1 MKGLFGKISYILN
14 GGEKGKLVLLFFLM
28 LIGAAL
34 EMAGVSLV
42 FPMISMITGEGA
54 RDAVKVAELAVLLII
69 IYIVKNLF
77 LGVMYSAIFRFVYNG
92 ATRLSSRMMGAYL
105 SADYSFHL
113 NKNAAA
119 IDAAIRYDSE
129 SVYKMM
135 KAMLQLAA
143 EVIICL
149 VLAVWLLFTDVA
161 MSLFLFALVGSV
173 CGIFLVSSKKKTK
186 RLGKEDIRIR
196 EQTERQVLQAFGGI
210 KEVKL
215 LGREDYF
222 LENAEKHWRD
232 LAKNNRRQQLLLQ
245 LPRLLVET
253 VCIIGVMCIIL
264 FELLRG
270 EDITQLIPK
279 FAVFAVAAFRMLPS
293 VGKINALTSEVLFYR
308 AAADAVYEDLQEL
321 EALGEEEEPEE
332 ETEDPLV
339 WEQALTAEKLC
350 FRYSKDG
357 PLVLSDAS
365 LEIPCGAAVGLI
377 GPSGA
382 GKTTLADLLMGLL
395 HPESGDI
402 RADGEDIEKKLRA
415 WQRQIGYVPQNI
427 YLSDDTIRANVAFG
441 LKEEEIDE
449 ERVWAV
455 LKQAQ
460 LEDFVKE
467 SPEGLNTQVGDRGV
481 RLSGGQRQRIAIA
494 RALYH
499 DPQLLV
505 FDEATSALDNDTE
518 EAVMQAMDALHG
530 SRTMIIIAHRLTTIR
545 GCDIVYRVEDGKVTR
560 ESSC

>member
-1 MKGLFGKISYILN
+1 MKALLKKISYILN
-14 GGEKGKLVLLFFLM
+14 GGEKGKLILLFFLM

-42 FPMISMITGEGA
+42 FPMISLITGEGS
-54 RDAVKVAELAVLLII
+54 RDAVRVAELAALLII
-69 IYIVKNLF
+69 IYFVKNLF
-77 LGVMYSAIFRFVYNG
+77 LTGMYAAIFRFVYNG
-92 ATRLSSRMMGAYL
+92 ATRLSSRMMEAYL
-105 SADYSFHL
+105 SADYAFHL

-143 EVIICL
+143 EIIICI

-161 MSLFLFALVGSV
+161 MSLFLFVLVGSV
-173 CGIFLVSSKKKTK
+173 CGLFLVFSKKTTK

-196 EQTERQVLQAFGGI
+196 EQTERQVLTAFGGI

-222 LENAEKHWRD
+222 LENVTEHSRE

-253 VCIIGVMCIIL
+253 VCISGVMCIIL
-264 FELLRG
+264 FEVIRG

-279 FAVFAVAAFRMLPS
+279 LGVFAVAAFRLLPS

-308 AAADAVYEDLQEL
+308 AAADAVYEDLEEL
-321 EALGEEEEPEE
+321 ETLGRDKELPEE
-332 ETEDPLV
+332 AAAPV
-339 WEQALTAEKLC
+339 SWEKSLTAEKLA
-350 FRYSKDG
+350 FRYTKDG
-357 PLVLSDAS
+357 PEVLSDCS
-365 LEIPCGAAVGLI
+365 LEIPYGAAVGLI

-382 GKTTLADLLMGLL
+382 GKTTLADLLMGML
-395 HPESGDI
+395 HPVSGRI
-402 RADGEDIEKKLRA
+402 LADGEDIEKGLRS

-441 LKEEEIDE
+441 LREDEIDD
-449 ERVWAV
+449 ERVWKV

-467 SPEGLNTQVGDRGV
+467 SPDGLNMQVGERGV

-518 EAVMQAMDALHG
+518 EAVMQAIDALHG

-545 GCDIVYRVEDGKVTR
+545 SCDLVYRVEAGKVTK
-560 ESSC
+560 EK

>member
-1 MKGLFGKISYILN
+1 MKALLKKISYILN
-14 GGEKGKLVLLFFLM
+14 GGEKGKLILLFFLM

-42 FPMISMITGEGA
+42 FPMISLITGEGS
-54 RDAVKVAELAVLLII
+54 RDAVRVAELAALLII
-69 IYIVKNLF
+69 IYFVKNLF
-77 LGVMYSAIFRFVYNG
+77 LTGMYAAIFRFVYNG
-92 ATRLSSRMMGAYL
+92 ATRLSSRMMEAYL
-105 SADYSFHL
+105 SADYAFHL

-143 EVIICL
+143 EVIICI

-161 MSLFLFALVGSV
+161 MSLFLFVLVGSV
-173 CGIFLVSSKKKTK
+173 CGLFLVFSKKTTK

-196 EQTERQVLQAFGGI
+196 EQTERQVLTAFGGI

-222 LENAEKHWRD
+222 LENVTEHSRE

-253 VCIIGVMCIIL
+253 VCISGVMCIIL
-264 FELLRG
+264 FEVIRG

-279 FAVFAVAAFRMLPS
+279 LGVFAVAAFRLLPS

-308 AAADAVYEDLQEL
+308 AAADAVYEDLEEL
-321 EALGEEEEPEE
+321 ETLGRDKELPEE
-332 ETEDPLV
+332 AAAPV
-339 WEQALTAEKLC
+339 SWEKSLTAEKLA
-350 FRYSKDG
+350 FRYTKDG
-357 PLVLSDAS
+357 PEVLSGCS
-365 LEIPCGAAVGLI
+365 LEIPYGAAVGLI

-382 GKTTLADLLMGLL
+382 GKTTLADLLMGML
-395 HPESGDI
+395 HPVSGRI
-402 RADGEDIEKKLRA
+402 LADGEDIEKGLRS

-441 LKEEEIDE
+441 LREDEIDD
-449 ERVWAV
+449 ERVWKV

-467 SPEGLNTQVGDRGV
+467 SPDGLNMQVGERGV

-518 EAVMQAMDALHG
+518 EAVMQAIDALHG

-545 GCDIVYRVEDGKVTR
+545 SCDLVYRVEAGKVTK
-560 ESSC
+560 EK

>member
-1 MKGLFGKISYILN
+1 MKALLKKISYILN
-14 GGEKGKLVLLFFLM
+14 GGEKGKLILLFFLM

-42 FPMISMITGEGA
+42 FPMISLITGEGS
-54 RDAVKVAELAVLLII
+54 RDAVRVAELAALLII
-69 IYIVKNLF
+69 IYLVKNLF
-77 LGVMYSAIFRFVYNG
+77 LTGMYAAIFRFVYNG
-92 ATRLSSRMMGAYL
+92 ATRLSSRMMEAYL
-105 SADYSFHL
+105 SADYAFHL

-135 KAMLQLAA
+135 KALLQLAA
-143 EVIICL
+143 EIIICI

-161 MSLFLFALVGSV
+161 MSLFLFVLVGSV
-173 CGIFLVSSKKKTK
+173 CGLFLVFSKKTTK

-196 EQTERQVLQAFGGI
+196 EQTERQVLTAFGGI

-222 LENAEKHWRD
+222 LENVTEHSRE

-253 VCIIGVMCIIL
+253 VCISGVMCIIL
-264 FELLRG
+264 FEVIRG

-279 FAVFAVAAFRMLPS
+279 LGVFAVAAFRLLPS

-308 AAADAVYEDLQEL
+308 AAADAVYEDLEEL
-321 EALGEEEEPEE
+321 ETLGRDKELPEE
-332 ETEDPLV
+332 AAAPV
-339 WEQALTAEKLC
+339 SWEKSLTAEKLA
-350 FRYSKDG
+350 FRYTKDG
-357 PLVLSDAS
+357 PEVLSDCS
-365 LEIPCGAAVGLI
+365 LEIPYGAAVGLI

-382 GKTTLADLLMGLL
+382 GKTTLADLLMGML
-395 HPESGDI
+395 HPVSGRI
-402 RADGEDIEKKLRA
+402 LADGEDIEKGLRS

-441 LKEEEIDE
+441 LREDEIDD
-449 ERVWAV
+449 ERVWKV

-467 SPEGLNTQVGDRGV
+467 SPDGLNMQVGERGV

-518 EAVMQAMDALHG
+518 EAVMQAIDALHG

-545 GCDIVYRVEDGKVTR
+545 SCDLVYRVEAGKVTK
-560 ESSC
+560 EK

>member
-1 MKGLFGKISYILN
+1 MKKISYILD
-14 GGEKGKLVLLFFLM
+14 GGEKGKLILLFFLM

-42 FPMISMITGEGA
+42 FPMISLITGEGS
-54 RDAVKVAELAVLLII
+54 RDAVRVAELAALLII
-69 IYIVKNLF
+69 IYLVKNLF
-77 LGVMYSAIFRFVYNG
+77 LTGMYAAIFRFVYNG
-92 ATRLSSRMMGAYL
+92 AMRLSSRMMEAYL
-105 SADYSFHL
+105 SADYAFHL

-135 KAMLQLAA
+135 KALLQLAA
-143 EVIICL
+143 EIIICI

-161 MSLFLFALVGSV
+161 MSLFLFVLVGSV
-173 CGIFLVSSKKKTK
+173 CGLFLVFSKKTTK

-196 EQTERQVLQAFGGI
+196 EQTERQVLTAFGGI

-222 LENAEKHWRD
+222 LENVTEHSRE

-253 VCIIGVMCIIL
+253 VCISGVMCIIL
-264 FELLRG
+264 FEVIRG

-279 FAVFAVAAFRMLPS
+279 LGVFAVAAFRLLPS
-293 VGKINALTSEVLFYR
+293 VGKINSLTSEVLFYR
-308 AAADAVYEDLQEL
+308 AAADAVYEDLEEL
-321 EALGEEEEPEE
+321 ETLGRDNELPEE
-332 ETEDPLV
+332 AAAPV
-339 WEQALTAEKLC
+339 SWEKNLTAEKLV
-350 FRYSKDG
+350 FRYTKDG
-357 PLVLSDAS
+357 PEVLSDCS
-365 LEIPCGAAVGLI
+365 LEIPYGAAVGLI

-382 GKTTLADLLMGLL
+382 GKTTLADLLMGML
-395 HPESGDI
+395 HPESGRI
-402 RADGEDIEKKLRA
+402 LADGEDIEKELRS

-441 LKEEEIDE
+441 LREDEIDD
-449 ERVWAV
+449 ERVWTV

-467 SPEGLNTQVGDRGV
+467 SPDGLNMQVGERGV

-518 EAVMQAMDALHG
+518 EAVMQAIDALHG

-545 GCDIVYRVEDGKVTR
+545 SCDLVYRVEAGKVTK
-560 ESSC
+560 ELPV

>member
-1 MKGLFGKISYILN
+1 MKSLLKKTAYILDSR
-14 GGEKGKLVLLFFLM
+14 EKGKLILLFFLM
-28 LIGAAL
+28 IIGAAL

-42 FPMISMITGEGA
+42 FPMISMITGEGV
-54 RDAVKVAELAVLLII
+54 RDAVRVAELAVLLII

-77 LGVMYSAIFRFVYNG
+77 LSIMYAAIFHFVYNG
-92 ATRLSSRMMGAYL
+92 ATRLSSRMMEAYL
-105 SADYSFHL
+105 SADYAFHL

-135 KAMLQLAA
+135 KALLQLAA
-143 EVIICL
+143 EVIICI

-161 MSLFLFALVGSV
+161 MSLFLFALVGTV
-173 CGIFLVSSKKKTK
+173 CGLFLASSKKRTK

-196 EQTERQVLQAFGGI
+196 EQTEKQVLQAFGGI

-222 LENAEKHWRD
+222 LENATEQWRE

-264 FELLRG
+264 FAVIRG
-270 EDITQLIPK
+270 EDITELVPK

-308 AAADAVYEDLQEL
+308 AAADAVCEDLQEL
-321 EALGEEEEPEE
+321 EVLGEKEGQSEEA
-332 ETEDPLV
+332 ETPLV
-339 WEQALTAEKLC
+339 WEKELTAEKLS
-350 FRYSKDG
+350 FRYKEDG
-357 PLVLSDAS
+357 PLILSDCS
-365 LEIPCGAAVGLI
+365 LKIPYGAAVGLI

-395 HPESGDI
+395 HPESGSI
-402 RADGEDIEKKLRA
+402 LADGEDIGNKLRA

-441 LKEEEIDE
+441 LEEDEIDD
-449 ERVWAV
+449 ERVRTV

-460 LEDFVKE
+460 LEDFINE
-467 SPEGLNTQVGDRGV
+467 SPEGMNTQVGDRGV

-518 EAVMQAMDALHG
+518 EAVMQAIDALHG

-545 GCDIVYRVEDGKVTR
+545 GCDIVYRVEDGKVTK
-560 ESSC
+560 EK